1 LEKAVNTHRTQKG
14 NEMTNAIQQGMHH
27 PGTHN
32 QRMSVH
38 PRTAQFQS
46 SMEQALSPAEA
57 LSLSVT
63 SSDSTTPAAPTT
75 NTEVTSTNTTHAVPA
90 PAPAPAVTVPAV
102 SQFERSVTGVSAYGT
117 ESSYNSTEFA
127 TAQTAAEIAQKIG
140 GKVEELQFDGAF
152 SRSAPERVIVGP
164 HGQQLNAG
172 LVADLFNKYGDAP
185 GSEAWTVI
193 NRDLGI
199 TNT

>member
-1 LEKAVNTHRTQKG
+1 
-14 NEMTNAIQQGMHH
+14 MTNAIQQGMHH
-27 PGTHN
+27 GAH
-32 QRMSVH
+32 QHRMSVH

-63 SSDSTTPAAPTT
+63 SSDSTTPAIPTT
-75 NTEVTSTNTTHAVPA
+75 NTEVSSTTTSGYQA
-90 PAPAPAVTVPAV
+90 PATATAPAVTAA
-102 SQFERSVTGVSAYGT
+102 QFERSVMGVSAYGT
-117 ESSYNSTEFA
+117 ETSYNSTEFA
-127 TAQTAAEIAQKIG
+127 TAQTAAAMAEKIG